1 MSGERKILTLKR
13 QSPPEH
19 QDKTREIP
27 VRSTRKKM
35 MVEAT
40 PHRRKK
46 KKTTAPETET
56 AVQLP
61 VPPKPLPE
69 LRVREPKRVRPPK
82 PPRTLPYH
90 EAVSLMQGYWPDIFD
105 GQQPRLFK
113 IHIREDLYHDIE
125 QRELPLS
132 RKVLRRCLKSI
143 TRSADYLSQIQ
154 KDAPRYNLKG
164 IVDGHVNEQEYQ
176 FAIEKLNIATTSRGA
191 AWKTDPDGGA

>member
-1 MSGERKILTLKR
+1 MTGERKILTLKR
-13 QSPPEH
+13 QSPPEG
-19 QDKTREIP
+19 QDKTREIS

-46 KKTTAPETET
+46 KKNTAPEPET
-56 AVQLP
+56 AVQPP
-61 VPPKPLPE
+61 VPQNTQPE

-82 PPRTLPYH
+82 PPRTLAYH
-90 EAVSLMQGYWPDIFD
+90 EAASLMQGYWPDIFD

-113 IHIREDLYHDIE
+113 LHIREDLYQDIE

-154 KDAPRYNLKG
+154 TDAPRYNLKG
-164 IVDGHVNEQEYQ
+164 IVEGQVNEQEYQ
-176 FAIEKLNIATTSRGA
+176 FAIEKLKTVATSVS
-191 AWKTDPDGGA
+191 